1 MSEADAC
8 AVLLVVPA
16 PDGTIPEDDL
26 KQVTTATDAHHS
38 CFMHVL
44 WQE

>member
-8 AVLLVVPA
+8 AVLQVVPA

-26 KQVTTATDAHHS
+26 KQVTLARNAHRNW
-38 CFMHVL
+38 FMY
-44 WQE
+44 